1 MSNEQQRKRIK
12 TRKYIIKKSMDLLRL
27 NIKSLKIHET
37 INNDKTK
44 LIKSSNC
51 HDNNIDKK
59 LLKIITME
67 EVAWHD
73 QSDNCWIII
82 YDYVY
87 DCTKFIEQHPGG
99 HDVILEYAGRDAT
112 LAFVGTG
119 HSDNAKKIMEK
130 YLIGEL
136 PFNER
141 LFRIPGGIKTI

>member
-1 MSNEQQRKRIK
+1 
-12 TRKYIIKKSMDLLRL
+12 MDLLRL
-27 NIKSLKIHET
+27 NIQSLKIHET

-51 HDNNIDKK
+51 QDNNVDKK
-59 LLKIITME
+59 LLKIITIE
-67 EVAWHD
+67 EVSWHD
-73 QSDNCWIII
+73 QSDDCWIII

-99 HDVILEYAGRDAT
+99 HEVILEYAGRDAT

-119 HSDNAKKIMEK
+119 HSDDAKKIMEK

-136 PFNER
+136 PFTER